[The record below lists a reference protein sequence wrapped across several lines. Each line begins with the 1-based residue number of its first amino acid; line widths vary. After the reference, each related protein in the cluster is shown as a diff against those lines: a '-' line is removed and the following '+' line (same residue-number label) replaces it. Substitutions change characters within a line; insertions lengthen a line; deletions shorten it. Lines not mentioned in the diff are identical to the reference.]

1 MQFFFAKC
9 ASLVSSA
16 NRRFAKTT
24 PYVYLSTGNRL
35 SRHPVSCI
43 RYQVYRIR
51 FPVYGFPYPVY
62 GFRFP
67 VSYLI
72 PFVGFLLMLQ
82 IDDLEFPAFGFV
94 EEMPGLAELELLG
107 LVDGPELVDL
117 VVELEHDAV
126 ELADHLLDLLLKL
139 NVLVPTIGIEEY

>member
-1 MQFFFAKC
+1 
-9 ASLVSSA
+9 
-16 NRRFAKTT
+16 
-24 PYVYLSTGNRL
+24 
-35 SRHPVSCI
+35 
-43 RYQVYRIR
+43 
-51 FPVYGFPYPVY
+51 
-62 GFRFP
+62 
-67 VSYLI
+67 
-72 PFVGFLLMLQ
+72 MLQ

-139 NVLVPTIGIEEY
+139 NVLVPTIEIEELLMTITNMITGYYIDLFREILQHILRSD